1 MSATVNAF
9 ASHQARSSML
19 VERERALDARR
30 TALMEMRQMVNSLA
44 TENRTREEQLAGER
58 SRFNERKS
66 AQDAKLSAKEAEARG
81 QQARVAELEQEEER
95 LVSAIAQR
103 EAETAAASAEVE
115 RRRDLEATLREAR
128 DALNRSKFSLEEQ
141 DAKMMRL
148 ETRLARQELMT
159 DKRHAQ
165 LAEREP
171 HYWFPRVAEAEKSA
185 ALEDTAGE
193 SVYLVDELTG

>member
-1 MSATVNAF
+1 MSSTVNAF

-30 TALMEMRQMVNSLA
+30 TTVMELRQMVNNLA
-44 TENRTREEQLAGER
+44 TENRTREEQLISER

-81 QQARVAELEQEEER
+81 QQARVMELEAEEER
-95 LVSAIAQR
+95 LSSAIAQR
-103 EAETAAASAEVE
+103 ETETAAASAEVE

-128 DALNRSKFSLEEQ
+128 EVLNRAKFNLEEQ
-141 DAKMMRL
+141 DAKVMRL
-148 ETRLARQELMT
+148 ETRLARQELVT

-185 ALEDTAGE
+185 ALEETAGE
-193 SVYLVDELTG
+193 SLYLVDELAG